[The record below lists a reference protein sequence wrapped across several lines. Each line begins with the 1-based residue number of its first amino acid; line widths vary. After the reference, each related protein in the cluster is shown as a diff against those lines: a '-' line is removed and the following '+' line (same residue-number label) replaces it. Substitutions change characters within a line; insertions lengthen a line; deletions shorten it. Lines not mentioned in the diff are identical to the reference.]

1 MNILATVAGFLLLV
15 NIPASKENR
24 EGPPRIKIKVK
35 GVDSASKR
43 GALEKNLKTLA
54 STDDVLVGKDGTITI
69 LMKRSDKAHTLR
81 LSEIVGAIKRTSD
94 EISID
99 NRKTELDGKFHIET
113 NARAKGILEK
123 IKAQKG
129 IKRVGKG
136 ERLGRTL
143 SFEVEASGLN
153 LGSLMRAVGQEK
165 IDLIWT
171 SPAKKKTGGG
181 G

>member
-1 MNILATVAGFLLLV
+1 MSFMAVVASVLLLANTPV
-15 NIPASKENR
+15 QDGA
-24 EGPPRIKIKVK
+24 PRIKLKVK

-43 GALEKNLKTLA
+43 GSLEKILNALA
-54 STDDVLVGKDGTITI
+54 STDEVLVGKDGAITI
-69 LMKRSDKAHTLR
+69 LMKQSDKALTLR
-81 LSEIVGAIKRTSD
+81 FSEIVGAIKRTS
-94 EISID
+94 EKISID
-99 NRKTELDGKFHIET
+99 NSKTELNGKFHIET

-136 ERLGRTL
+136 SLGRGTL

-153 LGSLMRAVGQEK
+153 LGALMRAVGKEK

-171 SPAKKKTGGG
+171 SPAKKKKGGG